1 MGKAAEQILLLFFY
15 LLVTISSVQA
25 DREVIIFAE
34 RMVTAV
40 NVKFEE
46 KGGVQM
52 TAEREVNIS
61 AQEAAHGEKT

>member
-15 LLVTISSVQA
+15 LLVTISNVQA